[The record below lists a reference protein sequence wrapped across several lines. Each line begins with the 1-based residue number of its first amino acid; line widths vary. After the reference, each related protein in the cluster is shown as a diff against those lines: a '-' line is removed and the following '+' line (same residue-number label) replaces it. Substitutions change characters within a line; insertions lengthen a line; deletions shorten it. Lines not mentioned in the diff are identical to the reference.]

1 MLNNKTFPR
10 VFSLVAAVLLWAYV
24 MLEVDPYKTAKI
36 SDVSITFA
44 NEDVLAEEGL
54 APISGDEM
62 EVAVKIK
69 GRRSDVNS
77 VRKTGLTAYVDVSS
91 CKKGENSEE
100 IVINTPDGISIETVS
115 EEYLT
120 FEVEEL
126 AEEEKNLNIEFDKE
140 NGESESKVPWVV
152 AAETDSVTVK
162 GAKSLVDK
170 VESVKGIVSSENMPK
185 EKSEWRDVSV
195 TAVDKD
201 GNIVP
206 DVSILNGD
214 DIQAQVRLMA
224 LKTVEL
230 DISSSDLREDF
241 QIDKLDV
248 ADNIRIVGP
257 EDMIQEIDKI
267 KGFAELAG
275 IDDTQTHKINV
286 NLDLPEG
293 IYLYDQK
300 NPLTVKVKLKAVE

>member
-1 MLNNKTFPR
+1 
-10 VFSLVAAVLLWAYV
+10 
-24 MLEVDPYKTAKI
+24 
-36 SDVSITFA
+36 
-44 NEDVLAEEGL
+44 
-54 APISGDEM
+54 
-62 EVAVKIK
+62 
-69 GRRSDVNS
+69 
-77 VRKTGLTAYVDVSS
+77 
-91 CKKGENSEE
+91 
-100 IVINTPDGISIETVS
+100 
-115 EEYLT
+115 
-120 FEVEEL
+120 
-126 AEEEKNLNIEFDKE
+126 
-140 NGESESKVPWVV
+140 
-152 AAETDSVTVK
+152 
-162 GAKSLVDK
+162 
-170 VESVKGIVSSENMPK
+170 
-185 EKSEWRDVSV
+185 
-195 TAVDKD
+195 
-201 GNIVP
+201 
-206 DVSILNGD
+206 
-214 DIQAQVRLMA
+214 MA

>member
-1 MLNNKTFPR
+1 MLNNKTFLR

-54 APISGDEM
+54 APISGDDM
-62 EVAVKIK
+62 EVAVK
-69 GRRSDVNS
+69 
-77 VRKTGLTAYVDVSS
+77 
-91 CKKGENSEE
+91 E

-126 AEEEKNLNIEFDKE
+126 AEEEKTLNIEFDKE

>member
-1 MLNNKTFPR
+1 T
-10 VFSLVAAVLLWAYV
+10 
-24 MLEVDPYKTAKI
+24 
-36 SDVSITFA
+36 SDSVKLSY
-44 NEDVLAEEGL
+44 NPDVLAEEGL
-54 APISGDEM
+54 APISGDDM

-126 AEEEKNLNIEFDKE
+126 AEEEKTLNIEFDKE

>member
-1 MLNNKTFPR
+1 M
-10 VFSLVAAVLLWAYV
+10 
-24 MLEVDPYKTAKI
+24 
-36 SDVSITFA
+36 
-44 NEDVLAEEGL
+44 
-54 APISGDEM
+54 
-62 EVAVKIK
+62 
-69 GRRSDVNS
+69 
-77 VRKTGLTAYVDVSS
+77 
-91 CKKGENSEE
+91 
-100 IVINTPDGISIETVS
+100 
-115 EEYLT
+115 
-120 FEVEEL
+120 
-126 AEEEKNLNIEFDKE
+126 
-140 NGESESKVPWVV
+140 
-152 AAETDSVTVK
+152 
-162 GAKSLVDK
+162 
-170 VESVKGIVSSENMPK
+170 ESVKGIVSSENMPK